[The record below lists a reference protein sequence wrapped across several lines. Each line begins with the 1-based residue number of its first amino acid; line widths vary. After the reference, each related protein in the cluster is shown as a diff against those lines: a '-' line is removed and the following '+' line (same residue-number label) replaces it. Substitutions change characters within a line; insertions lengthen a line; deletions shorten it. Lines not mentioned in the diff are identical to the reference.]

1 MDWVK
6 NCWVARRLTALQLE
20 QGTLNHLPVVNPG
33 VQEPWTYLEAK
44 QKHCWGHARAL
55 HMVST
60 SYASYGLY
68 PSHDAP
74 QVPTLLGV
82 VASVCTTL
90 LIRTQQLPT
99 LLGGDVSV
107 LGRFTTLSHS
117 ETHKAEVLLEKRD
130 VQEKA
135 WLLRR
140 GWTFAT
146 KSGLFFAK
154 FLTEHT

>member
-1 MDWVK
+1 
-6 NCWVARRLTALQLE
+6 
-20 QGTLNHLPVVNPG
+20 
-33 VQEPWTYLEAK
+33 
-44 QKHCWGHARAL
+44 
-55 HMVST
+55 MVST

-82 VASVCTTL
+82 AASVCTTL

-107 LGRFTTLSHS
+107 EGRFTTLSHS

-130 VQEKA
+130 VQGKRLVVEKR
-135 WLLRR
+135 LNVCYQIR
-140 GWTFAT
+140 
-146 KSGLFFAK
+146 SFFFVK

>member
-6 NCWVARRLTALQLE
+6 SCWVGRRLTALQLE

-68 PSHDAP
+68 PSFDAS

-82 VASVCTTL
+82 VASVCTPLPTQ
-90 LIRTQQLPT
+90 TQQLPT
-99 LLGGDVSV
+99 LMAQQCWEMCPFKV
-107 LGRFTTLSHS
+107 
-117 ETHKAEVLLEKRD
+117 A
-130 VQEKA
+130 
-135 WLLRR
+135 LRLCHTVKPTR
-140 GWTFAT
+140 R
-146 KSGLFFAK
+146 K
-154 FLTEHT
+154 FC

>member
-1 MDWVK
+1 
-6 NCWVARRLTALQLE
+6 
-20 QGTLNHLPVVNPG
+20 
-33 VQEPWTYLEAK
+33 
-44 QKHCWGHARAL
+44 
-55 HMVST
+55 MVST

-68 PSHDAP
+68 PSHDAR

-140 GWTFAT
+140 G
-146 KSGLFFAK
+146 
-154 FLTEHT
+154 